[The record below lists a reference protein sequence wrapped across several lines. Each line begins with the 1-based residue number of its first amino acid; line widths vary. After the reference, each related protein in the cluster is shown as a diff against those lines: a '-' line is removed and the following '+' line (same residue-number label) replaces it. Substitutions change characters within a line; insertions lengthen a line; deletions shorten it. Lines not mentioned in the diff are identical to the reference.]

1 IGQAIKHKQQSINEI
16 IVCGGGIKNLF
27 LIERI
32 GHYVSLPIV
41 SSEFMGYDP
50 QSIEA
55 MAFGWLASQRIEN
68 KSLRVGKKKGVLGK
82 ITKFKS

>member
-1 IGQAIKHKQQSINEI
+1 M
-16 IVCGGGIKNLF
+16 CGGGIKNLF

-55 MAFGWLASQRIEN
+55 MAFGWLASQRIAKN
-68 KSLRVGKKKGVLGK
+68 PLIVKKHKGLLGK

>member
-1 IGQAIKHKQQSINEI
+1 
-16 IVCGGGIKNLF
+16 VCGGGIKNLF

-41 SSEFMGYDP
+41 SSELMGYDP

-55 MAFGWLASQRIEN
+55 MAFGWLASQRVTN
-68 KSLRVGKKKGVLGK
+68 KPLIVGKRKGLVGK